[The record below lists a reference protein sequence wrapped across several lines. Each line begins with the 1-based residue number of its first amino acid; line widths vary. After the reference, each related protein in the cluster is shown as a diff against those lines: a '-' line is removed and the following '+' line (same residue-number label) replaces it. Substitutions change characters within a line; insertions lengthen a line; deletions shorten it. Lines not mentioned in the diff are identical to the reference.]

1 MSTMRGG
8 GGGDGINC
16 TETCPLVANHRGSL
30 MIPRYVNCGGGG
42 QSLMDHP
49 CDVHQTPPS
58 SPGYRRRE
66 RSESVFSSGSRN
78 YTHEPWTWCRWAKVA
93 GLMSVV
99 LFALGAFMM
108 VNETKET
115 PFLVII
121 KDQTPKYLNLTN
133 ELDIMSPVWT
143 IKARGPFIPDELDN
157 LTEYHVYFSIVET
170 DENRQSRIVLDPWIV
185 PIAPPQLITHL
196 NTRIVEHSFN
206 MKQSY
211 SSDKGYD
218 KSSIYKLRISTTL
231 PDPAVLSITTST
243 FTELSLRGIFMSCV
257 ILAFLYILIIF
268 EVVERTLAAML
279 GSTVAIACLTIINNR
294 PSLEKIISW
303 LDIETLALLF
313 GMMVMVAILCE
324 TGFFDYVAVLA
335 FRLARGRVWPLI
347 IILCLFTAVLSAFL
361 DNVTT
366 VLLMTPITIRLC
378 EIKRIDPKHVL
389 IAQVIFSN
397 IGGAATPV
405 GDPPNVIII
414 NSPRINQMGV
424 NFTSFT
430 AHVMPGVV
438 VCIFATI
445 ILLRY
450 MYRDTEKLRAQTS
463 GEHLIVGRKS
473 DLECIRED
481 DPDYPASPSSPARP
495 TSTLTN
501 GISRDSH
508 YLENLNINGPN
519 IYRSNVIKQS
529 SVEPVQHR
537 VLSRENS
544 LVKASTELKREIEV
558 WKKAKNSIVGY
569 SKDEVAV
576 RDVLRKK
583 VNTLERIMSKE
594 MSEVVPE
601 EANLMS
607 DICEL
612 TEKYH
617 IRNRPLLIKAGC
629 VMAVVIVLFFLQ
641 TIPQLDLSLGWIA
654 ILGAVSI
661 LILADFEELES
672 IFRRVEWSTLIF
684 FASLFVVMEALS
696 ELKLLLF
703 IGQLT
708 RDAICYVSVEHRLV
722 AAIMLILWVSA
733 FASSFIDNIPFATVM
748 VKVVE
753 DLAKDESL
761 QIPMTPLVYALAFGA
776 CLGGNG
782 TLIGASANVV
792 CAGVAEQHGYR
803 FTFMDFFR
811 VGFPIML
818 LTVAIANVYL
828 LLCHVVFQMS

>member
-463 GEHLIVGRKS
+463 GEHLI
-473 DLECIRED
+473 
-481 DPDYPASPSSPARP
+481 
-495 TSTLTN
+495 
-501 GISRDSH
+501 
-508 YLENLNINGPN
+508 
-519 IYRSNVIKQS
+519 
-529 SVEPVQHR
+529 
-537 VLSRENS
+537 
-544 LVKASTELKREIEV
+544 ELKREIEV